1 MLSWLSGGQ
10 ARLWPRYRREAAQE
24 VLRLNTGANL
34 SDVIETLL
42 ALYIMQDQ
50 EPRRFKSDNGFRAQ
64 LVRRVRGVSALNAQT
79 WVDQKTGKEKRVYR
93 DLAPGTV
100 AVLGQWFATYL
111 GEAGLFFAKR
121 ERRDEERKTQELAE
135 FRQAL
140 GNMH

>member
-1 MLSWLSGGQ
+1 M
-10 ARLWPRYRREAAQE
+10 
-24 VLRLNTGANL
+24 
-34 SDVIETLL
+34 
-42 ALYIMQDQ
+42 
-50 EPRRFKSDNGFRAQ
+50 
-64 LVRRVRGVSALNAQT
+64 RGVSALNAQT